1 MIQRKNDLQKIEAL
15 LEQFP
20 VVAILGARQC
30 GKTTLAKQI
39 PFDHYFDLENPRD
52 LARLDQAQIALEN
65 LQGRIV
71 IDEIQRKSELFPLLR
86 YMVDQKLEQ
95 QYLILGSASR
105 DLISQSSETLAGRI
119 AYYHLSGF
127 SLEDVGFQKM
137 DQLMIRGGYPKSFL
151 AVNDEQSY
159 MWRIQYIFTF
169 LERDIPQLGIQI
181 PSTALRRFWT
191 MLSHYHGQILNY
203 SEIGRSFGASDV
215 TVKKYI
221 DILESTFM
229 IRLLMPWFNNTSKR
243 LVKSPKLYLRDCGI
257 FHALQSIKTHA
268 ELYTH
273 PKLGSSW
280 EGFALEETVRSIEK
294 EANEVYFWSTQ
305 GGAEVDLFWMQ
316 GGKNYAAE
324 FKFMDAPRLS
334 RSMHVA
340 LEDLSLEHLFVI
352 YPGHQEYPLNP
363 RVTVLPLENF
373 DKKYRESSEG
383 SA

>member
-1 MIQRKNDLQKIEAL
+1 
-15 LEQFP
+15 
-20 VVAILGARQC
+20 
-30 GKTTLAKQI
+30 
-39 PFDHYFDLENPRD
+39 
-52 LARLDQAQIALEN
+52 
-65 LQGRIV
+65 
-71 IDEIQRKSELFPLLR
+71 
-86 YMVDQKLEQ
+86 
-95 QYLILGSASR
+95 
-105 DLISQSSETLAGRI
+105 
-119 AYYHLSGF
+119 
-127 SLEDVGFQKM
+127 
-137 DQLMIRGGYPKSFL
+137 
-151 AVNDEQSY
+151 
-159 MWRIQYIFTF
+159 
-169 LERDIPQLGIQI
+169 
-181 PSTALRRFWT
+181 

-268 ELYTH
+268 ELYAH

-305 GGAEVDLFWMQ
+305 GGAEVELFWMQ

-324 FKFMDAPRLS
+324 FKYMDAPRLS
-334 RSMHVA
+334 RSMHIA

-373 DKKYRESSEG
+373 AKRG
-383 SA
+383 

>member
-1 MIQRKNDLQKIEAL
+1 MIKRENDLQKIESL

-20 VVAILGARQC
+20 VVAILGSRQC
-30 GKTTLAKQI
+30 GKTTLANQI
-39 PFDHYFDLENPRD
+39 SFDHYFDLENPRD
-52 LARLDQAQIALEN
+52 LARLDQAQIALELLN
-65 LQGRIV
+65 GRIV
-71 IDEIQRKSELFPLLR
+71 IDEIQRKAELFPLLR
-86 YMVDQKLEQ
+86 YLVDQNLKQ

-119 AYYHLSGF
+119 AYYHLSGV
-127 SLEDVGFQKM
+127 SIEDVGTHHM

-151 AVNDEQSY
+151 ASNDDQSY
-159 MWRIQYIFTF
+159 IWRTQYIATF

-181 PSTALRRFWT
+181 PSSALRRFWT

-203 SEIGRSFGASDV
+203 SEVGRSFGASDV

-243 LVKSPKLYLRDCGI
+243 LVKSPKLYLRDSGI
-257 FHALQSIKTHA
+257 FHALQSIKTQA
-268 ELYTH
+268 ELYAH

-280 EGFALEETVRSIEK
+280 EGFALEEALRSIDK

-305 GGAEVDLFWMQ
+305 GGAEVDLFWTQ
-316 GGKNYAAE
+316 GGQNYAVE
-324 FKFMDAPRLS
+324 FKYMDAPRLS
-334 RSMHVA
+334 KSMHIA

-352 YPGHQEYPLNP
+352 YPGHQEYRLNS

-373 DKKYRESSEG
+373 SQRVKP
-383 SA
+383 